1 MISEI
6 PSARIDQL
14 TVAASRPARPEWGS
28 DVVAD
33 MLRMLEIPYIALNPG
48 ASYRG
53 FHDSLVNYNGNEGP
67 GMILC
72 NHEEVAVAVA
82 HGYAKV
88 AGRAMAASLHSNVG
102 LMHGSMG
109 IFNAFV
115 DRQPVIIFG
124 GTGPM
129 DSTRRRPWIDW
140 IHTANNQGGMVRDF
154 TKWEHQPS
162 SIEAMPEAVLRG
174 WHVAMTEP
182 RGPVYICLDAGLQE
196 ERIAG
201 EIELPDIAR
210 YPLPAPLEP
219 SPEDVKK
226 AIEWLAA
233 AQFPVILVGR
243 SAQNEQAWANL
254 VELAELLGA
263 AVLGD
268 PKSPTSF
275 PTNHPLQQ
283 ASFGLRGGGDFSA
296 TLKQADV
303 VLAIERIDP
312 MGALRGALSDAKDPR
327 QGLRVPSSALP
338 KLINVSVDTFA
349 VRSWTT
355 DFFELPPANVPV
367 VANTERTVAALL
379 EEARRV
385 MRDDSGARSRAEQR
399 TAAHRARRQQ
409 LEAGWREFNLKRW
422 EMEPISVERM
432 VGELKAVMGDEYE
445 DTIVPRIPLTWPS
458 GVWEFTKP
466 LSHLGGDGGGGV
478 GSGPGMSVGAALAAR
493 ASGRPVVS
501 FVGDGDLLMSP
512 TALWTAAHH
521 DIPILFVVAN
531 NRSYYNDEEHQERV
545 ARVRNRPPENRWI
558 GQRID
563 DPPVDFA
570 GLARDL
576 GAEGFGP
583 VADPDDL
590 AVAYE
595 GALVALHEGRPA
607 LVDVHIS
614 PR

>member
-1 MISEI
+1 MIEVA
-6 PSARIDQL
+6 SARLDQL
-14 TVAASRPARPEWGS
+14 TVPASRPSRPEWGS

-33 MLRMLEIPYIALNPG
+33 VLRLLEIPYIALNPG

-53 FHDSLVNYNGNEGP
+53 FHDSLVNYNSNQGP

-88 AGRAMAASLHSNVG
+88 TGRAMAASLHSNVG

-115 DRQPVIIFG
+115 DRAPVVVFG

-154 TKWEHQPS
+154 SKWEHQPS
-162 SIEAMPEAVLRG
+162 SIAAMPEAILRG

-196 ERIAG
+196 ERIEG
-201 EIELPDIAR
+201 ELTLPDVAR

-219 SPEDVKK
+219 SPEDVKE
-226 AIEWLAA
+226 AVRWLAA
-233 AQFPVILVGR
+233 AEFPVILLGR
-243 SAQNEQAWANL
+243 SAQNEQGWANL

-263 AVLGD
+263 AVLAD
-268 PKSPTSF
+268 PKSQTSF
-275 PTNHPLQQ
+275 PTSHYLQQ

-296 TLKQADV
+296 TLKKADV
-303 VLAIERIDP
+303 VLAIDRIDP
-312 MGALRGALSDAKDPR
+312 MGALRGALSTSTDPR
-327 QGLRVPSSALP
+327 RGLEVPASALP

-355 DFFELPPANVPV
+355 DFFELPPAGLPI
-367 VANTERTVAALL
+367 VANAERTVAALL
-379 EEARRV
+379 DEARRV
-385 MRDDSGARSRAEQR
+385 VRDDGGVRGRAEQR
-399 TAAHRARRQQ
+399 GAALKAHRQE
-409 LEAGWREFNLKRW
+409 LEGGWREFNLKRW
-422 EMEPISVERM
+422 EMQPISVERM
-432 VGELKAVMGDEYE
+432 VGELKTAMGDSYE
-445 DTIVPRIPLTWPS
+445 DAIVPRIPLTWPS

-493 ASGRPVVS
+493 GSGRPVVS
-501 FVGDGDLLMSP
+501 FVGDGDTLMSP
-512 TALWTAAHH
+512 AAIWTAAHH

-531 NRSYYNDEEHQERV
+531 NRSYYNDEEHQDRV

-563 DPPVDFA
+563 DPPVNFA
-570 GLARDL
+570 GLASNL

-583 VADPDDL
+583 VADPGDL
-590 AVAYE
+590 AGAYK
-595 GALVALHEGRPA
+595 GALAALAEGRPA
-607 LVDVHIS
+607 LVDVRIS

>member
-1 MISEI
+1 MIEVA
-6 PSARIDQL
+6 SAYTDQL
-14 TVAASRPARPEWGS
+14 TVPAQRPARPEWGS
-28 DVVAD
+28 DVVAE
-33 MLRMLEIPYIALNPG
+33 MVRRLGIPYIALNPG

-53 FHDSLVNYNGNEGP
+53 FHDSLVNYNGNQGP
-67 GMILC
+67 AMILC

-88 AGRAMAASLHSNVG
+88 NGRAMAASLHSNVG

-115 DRQPVIIFG
+115 DRAPALIFG

-154 TKWEHQPS
+154 TKWETQPS
-162 SIEAMPEAVLRG
+162 SIAAIPETIMRA
-174 WHVAMTEP
+174 WHLAMTEP

-196 ERIAG
+196 SP
-201 EIELPDIAR
+201 IEGDIDIPDISR
-210 YPLPAPLEP
+210 YPLPTPIEP
-219 SPEDVKK
+219 SPQEIRK
-226 AIEWLAA
+226 AIQWLTE
-233 AQFPVILVGR
+233 AQFPVILLGR
-243 SAQNEQAWANL
+243 NAQNQEAWDNL
-254 VELAELLGA
+254 VALAETLGA

-268 PKSPTSF
+268 PKSVTSF
-275 PTNHPLQQ
+275 PTNHFLQQ
-283 ASFGLRGGGDFSA
+283 ASFGLRGGGDFAA
-296 TLKQADV
+296 TLKKADV
-303 VLAIERIDP
+303 VLALDRIDP
-312 MGALRGALSDAKDPR
+312 MGALRGVLSDAADPR
-327 QGLRVPSSALP
+327 RGLHVDAERLP

-355 DFFELPPANVPV
+355 DYFELPPAGLPIL
-367 VANTERTVAALL
+367 ANTERTVTALL

-385 MRDDSGARSRAEQR
+385 MRDNGGAKSRADQR
-399 TAAHRARRQQ
+399 SAALRSHRQEM
-409 LEAGWREFNLKRW
+409 EAGWREFNLKRW

-432 VGELKAVMGDEYE
+432 VGELRTAMGDEYE

-458 GVWEFTKP
+458 GVWDFTKP

-493 ASGRPVVS
+493 ASGRPVVA
-501 FVGDGDLLMSP
+501 FVGDGDTLMSP
-512 TALWTAAHH
+512 AAIWTAAHH
-521 DIPILFVVAN
+521 QIPIMFVVAN
-531 NRSYYNDEEHQERV
+531 NRSYYNDEEHQDRV
-545 ARVRNRPPENRWI
+545 ARVRNRPPENKWI

-583 VADPDDL
+583 VQDPGDL
-590 AVAYE
+590 GAAYSK
-595 GALVALHEGRPA
+595 AFAAIREGRPA
-607 LVDVHIS
+607 LVDVRIS

>member
-1 MISEI
+1 MAIDTT
-6 PSARIDQL
+6 PTRVDQL
-14 TVAASRPARPEWGS
+14 TVPAARPSKPEWGS

-33 MLRMLEIPYIALNPG
+33 MVRMLGIEYIALNPG

-53 FHDSLVNYNGNEGP
+53 FHDSLVNYNGNERP
-67 GMILC
+67 SMILC

-115 DRQPVIIFG
+115 DRAPVMVFG

-154 TKWEHQPS
+154 TKWEHQPA
-162 SIEAMPEAVLRG
+162 SIAAIPEAILRG
-174 WHVAMTEP
+174 WHLAMAEP
-182 RGPVYICLDAGLQE
+182 CGPVYICLDAGLQE
-196 ERIAG
+196 ERIEG
-201 EIELPDIAR
+201 EIQLPDVAR

-219 SPEDVKK
+219 SPE
-226 AIEWLAA
+226 AIRTAAAWLAE
-233 AQFPVILVGR
+233 AQFPVILLGR
-243 SAQNEQAWANL
+243 SAQNQRAWDQL

-268 PKSPTSF
+268 SKSPTSF
-275 PTNHPLQQ
+275 PTDHYLQQ
-283 ASFGLRGGGDFSA
+283 ASFGIRGGGDFIA
-296 TLKQADV
+296 TLRQADC
-303 VLAIERIDP
+303 VLALERIDP
-312 MGALRGALSDAKDPR
+312 MGQLRAAFSTSKDPR
-327 QGLRVPSSALP
+327 LGLQVDLAALP
-338 KLINVSVDTFA
+338 KLITVSVDSFA

-355 DFFELPPANVPV
+355 DFYELPPANLPI
-367 VANTERTVAALL
+367 VANVERTVAELL
-379 EEARRV
+379 EQTRRV
-385 MRDDSGARSRAEQR
+385 MRDDGGARSRAEQR
-399 TAAHRARRQQ
+399 AERHRGRRAELQ
-409 LEAGWREFNLKRW
+409 AGWDAFTRERW
-422 EMEPISVERM
+422 DQQPITVERM
-432 VGELKAVMGDEYE
+432 VGELKNAMGAQYAEA
-445 DTIVPRIPLTWPS
+445 IVARIPLTWPS
-458 GVWEFTKP
+458 GVWEFSRP
-466 LSHLGGDGGGGV
+466 LAHLGGDGGGGV

-493 ASGRPVVS
+493 STGRPVVS

-512 TALWTAAHH
+512 SALWTAAHH
-521 DIPILFVVAN
+521 GIPILFVVAN
-531 NRSYYNDEEHQERV
+531 NRSYYNDEEHQDRV

-563 DPPVDFA
+563 EPPVNFA

-576 GAEGFGP
+576 GAAGFGP

-590 AVAYE
+590 AEAYR
-595 GALVALHEGRPA
+595 GALNAVSEGGPA

>member
-1 MISEI
+1 MIEI
-6 PSARIDQL
+6 ASARLDQL
-14 TVAASRPARPEWGS
+14 TVPSSRPSRPEWGS

-33 MLRMLEIPYIALNPG
+33 MLRKLEIPYIALNPG

-53 FHDSLVNYNGNEGP
+53 FHDSLVNYNSNQGP

-88 AGRAMAASLHSNVG
+88 TGRAMAASLHSNVG

-115 DRQPVIIFG
+115 DRAPVIVFG

-162 SIEAMPEAVLRG
+162 SIAAMPEAIMRG
-174 WHVAMTEP
+174 WHLAMTEP

-196 ERIAG
+196 ERIEG
-201 EIELPDIAR
+201 DIELPDVAR
-210 YPLPAPLEP
+210 YPLPGPIEP
-219 SPEDVKK
+219 SPEDVKE
-226 AIEWLAA
+226 AIRWLAS
-233 AQFPVILVGR
+233 AQFPVILLGR
-243 SAQNEQAWANL
+243 VAQNDQAWKNV

-263 AVLGD
+263 AVLAD
-268 PKSPTSF
+268 PKSQTSF
-275 PTNHPLQQ
+275 PTNHYLQQ

-296 TLKQADV
+296 TLKKADV
-303 VLAIERIDP
+303 VLALDRIDP
-312 MGALRGALSDAKDPR
+312 MGALRGALSTSADPR
-327 QGLRVPSSALP
+327 RGLEVPASALP
-338 KLINVSVDTFA
+338 KLINVSLDTFA

-355 DFFELPPANVPV
+355 DFFELAPAGLPI
-367 VANTERTVAALL
+367 VANAEKTVAALL

-385 MRDDSGARSRAEQR
+385 MRDDGGARSRAEQR
-399 TAAHRARRQQ
+399 SAGLKAHRQ
-409 LEAGWREFNLKRW
+409 EMETGWREFNLKRW
-422 EMEPISVERM
+422 EMDPISVERM
-432 VGELKAVMGDEYE
+432 VAELKTAMGDSYE
-445 DTIVPRIPLTWPS
+445 DAIVPRIPLTWPS

-493 ASGRPVVS
+493 GSGRPVVS
-501 FVGDGDLLMSP
+501 FVGDGDTLMSP
-512 TALWTAAHH
+512 AAIWTAAHH

-531 NRSYYNDEEHQERV
+531 NRSYYNDEEHQDRV
-545 ARVRNRPPENRWI
+545 ARARNRPPENRWI

-563 DPPVDFA
+563 DPPVNFA

-583 VADPDDL
+583 IADPDDL
-590 AVAYE
+590 PGAYKS
-595 GALVALHEGRPA
+595 ALAALREGRPA

>member
-1 MISEI
+1 MIDTA
-6 PSARIDQL
+6 PTRTDQL
-14 TVAASRPARPEWGS
+14 TVAASRPSRPEWGS
-28 DVVAD
+28 DVAAD
-33 MLRMLEIPYIALNPG
+33 MVRMLGIEYIALNPG

-53 FHDSLVNYNGNEGP
+53 FHDSLVNYGGNQRP
-67 GMILC
+67 AMILC
-72 NHEEVAVAVA
+72 NHEEVAVAIA

-88 AGRAMAASLHSNVG
+88 AGRGMAASLHSNVG

-115 DRQPVIIFG
+115 DRQPVLIFG

-162 SIEAMPEAVLRG
+162 SIAAIPEAILRG
-174 WHVAMTEP
+174 WHLAMAEP
-182 RGPVYICLDAGLQE
+182 CGPVYICLDAGLQE
-196 ERIAG
+196 ERIEG
-201 EIELPDIAR
+201 EIQMPDMSR
-210 YPLPAPLEP
+210 YPLPSRLEP
-219 SPEDVKK
+219 SPEDVRTAAK
-226 AIEWLAA
+226 WLAA
-233 AQFPVILVGR
+233 AQFPVILLGR
-243 SAQNEQAWANL
+243 TAQNQQAWSEL
-254 VELAELLGA
+254 IELAELLGA

-268 PKSPTSF
+268 SKSPTSF
-275 PTNHPLQQ
+275 PTNHYLQQ
-283 ASFGLRGGGDFSA
+283 ASFGIRGGADFTA
-296 TLKQADV
+296 TLRQADTV
-303 VLAIERIDP
+303 VALERIDP
-312 MGALRGALSDAKDPR
+312 MGQLRAAFSTSKDPR
-327 QGLRVPSSALP
+327 QGLQVDASALP
-338 KLINVSVDTFA
+338 KLITVSVDQFA

-355 DFFELPPANVPV
+355 DFYELPPANLPI
-367 VANTERTVAALL
+367 VANVERTVAELL
-379 EEARRV
+379 EEVRRI
-385 MRDDSGARSRAEQR
+385 MRDDNGARSRAEQR
-399 TAAHRARRQQ
+399 IERHRARRKE
-409 LEAGWREFNLKRW
+409 LEAGWSAFMKERW
-422 EMEPISVERM
+422 EQEPITVERM
-432 VGELKAVMGDEYE
+432 VGELKNVMGTEYE
-445 DTIVPRIPLTWPS
+445 QTIVPRIPLTWPS
-458 GVWEFTKP
+458 GVWDFTGP

-478 GSGPGMSVGAALAAR
+478 GSGPGMSVGAALAAK
-493 ASGRPVVS
+493 ATGRPVVT

-512 TALWTAAHH
+512 SALWTAAHH

-545 ARVRNRPPENRWI
+545 AKMRNRPPENRWV

-563 DPPVDFA
+563 DPAVNFA

-590 AVAYE
+590 AEAYKAALAAVRE
-595 GALVALHEGRPA
+595 GGPA

>member
-1 MISEI
+1 MIEI
-6 PSARIDQL
+6 ASPRLDQL
-14 TVAASRPARPEWGS
+14 TVPSSRPSRPEWGS

-33 MLRMLEIPYIALNPG
+33 MLRKLEIPYIALNPG

-53 FHDSLVNYNGNEGP
+53 FHDSLVNYNSNQGP

-88 AGRAMAASLHSNVG
+88 TGRAMAASLHSNVG

-115 DRQPVIIFG
+115 DRAPVVVFG

-162 SIEAMPEAVLRG
+162 SIAAIPEAIMRG
-174 WHVAMTEP
+174 WHLAMTEP

-196 ERIAG
+196 ERIEG
-201 EIELPDIAR
+201 DFELPDVAR
-210 YPLPAPLEP
+210 YPLPAPIEP
-219 SPEDVKK
+219 SPEDVKE
-226 AIEWLAA
+226 AIRWLTS
-233 AQFPVILVGR
+233 AQFPVILLGR
-243 SAQNEQAWANL
+243 NAQNEQAWSNV

-263 AVLGD
+263 AVLAD
-268 PKSPTSF
+268 PKSQTSF
-275 PTNHPLQQ
+275 PTNHYLQQ

-296 TLKQADV
+296 TLKKADV
-303 VLAIERIDP
+303 VLAIDRIDP
-312 MGALRGALSDAKDPR
+312 MGALRGALSTSTDAR
-327 QGLRVPSSALP
+327 RGLEVPASVLP

-355 DFFELPPANVPV
+355 DFFELPPAGLPI
-367 VANTERTVAALL
+367 VANAEKTVAALL
-379 EEARRV
+379 AEARRV
-385 MRDDSGARSRAEQR
+385 VRDDGGARSRAEQR
-399 TAAHRARRQQ
+399 SAALKAHRQEM
-409 LEAGWREFNLKRW
+409 EAGWREFNLKRW
-422 EMEPISVERM
+422 EMDPISVERM
-432 VGELKAVMGDEYE
+432 VAELKTAMGDSYE
-445 DTIVPRIPLTWPS
+445 DAIVPRIPLTWPS

-493 ASGRPVVS
+493 GSGRPVVS
-501 FVGDGDLLMSP
+501 FVGDGDTLMSP
-512 TALWTAAHH
+512 AAIWTAAHH

-531 NRSYYNDEEHQERV
+531 NRSYYNDEEHQDRV

-563 DPPVDFA
+563 DPPVNFA
-570 GLARDL
+570 GLASDL

-583 VADPDDL
+583 VSDPADL
-590 AVAYE
+590 AGAYKS
-595 GALVALHEGRPA
+595 ALAALAEGRPA